1 MPKKTTKT
9 TKKSKKS
16 KKNYSAAN
24 FKTWKFGTL
33 NIRSG
38 TEKDDGAKIYSI
50 AKEIAKSELA
60 FCCLQEVRWRDV
72 GSKII
77 RLDTGEEFEF
87 HWSGYKKKRQ
97 AGVGILVRIHNDIEI
112 SSPDFT
118 DPRVMAMDVKIYGF
132 NVRIVNGYAPTE
144 ADGATKAYVLFDP
157 Q

>member
-9 TKKSKKS
+9 TKKSKTS

-50 AKEIAKSELA
+50 AKEIAKSKLA

-77 RLDTGEEFEF
+77 RLDTGEEFGLVWF
-87 HWSGYKKKRQ
+87 GLQ
-97 AGVGILVRIHNDIEI
+97 A
-112 SSPDFT
+112 P
-118 DPRVMAMDVKIYGF
+118 
-132 NVRIVNGYAPTE
+132 
-144 ADGATKAYVLFDP
+144 P
-157 Q
+157 QAESA

>member
-1 MPKKTTKT
+1 M
-9 TKKSKKS
+9 
-16 KKNYSAAN
+16 
-24 FKTWKFGTL
+24 
-33 NIRSG
+33 
-38 TEKDDGAKIYSI
+38 
-50 AKEIAKSELA
+50 
-60 FCCLQEVRWRDV
+60 RWRDV

-97 AGVGILVRIHNDIEI
+97 AGVGILVRIHEDIEI

-118 DPRVMAMDVKIYGF
+118 DPRVMAMDVKLHGF

-144 ADGATKAYVLFDP
+144 ADGTD